1 MALADHG
8 HNVLPIN
15 PYHDTIDGNQCFN
28 NLAVCPVGVDTIT
41 IYVRPGILR
50 GLVKDIVAAKHGR
63 VILNPGTEDQD
74 VIGQIRGMGIKVQKA
89 CTLVLPGSD

>member
-1 MALADHG
+1 M
-8 HNVLPIN
+8 
-15 PYHDTIDGNQCFN
+15 IDGNQCLK
-28 NLAVCPVGVDTIT
+28 NLAACPVGVDTIT

-74 VIGQIRGMGIKVQKA
+74 VIGQIRGMGIRHRKPA
-89 CTLVLPGSD
+89 HSCFPVLINT